1 MSKFIKA
8 GVASKIARNEPV
20 RSKGFKN
27 DNFYLL
33 HSIATNIRTTA
44 ESGQN
49 ETTVLLFEDDLD
61 VYELGAL
68 NKFLW
73 AHGYRVRLA
82 LQLSNDPDEFD
93 EALAIESNNFDND
106 LYGKI
111 ESYDH
116 YAAHLLI
123 SWD

>member
-8 GVASKIARNEPV
+8 GVASKITRNEPV

-27 DNFYLL
+27 DNFYLI

-61 VYELGAL
+61 VYEL
-68 NKFLW
+68 F
-73 AHGYRVRLA
+73 
-82 LQLSNDPDEFD
+82 
-93 EALAIESNNFDND
+93 
-106 LYGKI
+106 
-111 ESYDH
+111 
-116 YAAHLLI
+116 
-123 SWD
+123 

>member
-8 GVASKIARNEPV
+8 GVASKITRNEPV

-27 DNFYLL
+27 DNFYLI
-33 HSIATNIRTTA
+33 HSISTNIRATA

-61 VYELGAL
+61 AYELGVL

-73 AHGYRVRLA
+73 AHGYRIRLA

-116 YAAHLLI
+116 YTAHLLI